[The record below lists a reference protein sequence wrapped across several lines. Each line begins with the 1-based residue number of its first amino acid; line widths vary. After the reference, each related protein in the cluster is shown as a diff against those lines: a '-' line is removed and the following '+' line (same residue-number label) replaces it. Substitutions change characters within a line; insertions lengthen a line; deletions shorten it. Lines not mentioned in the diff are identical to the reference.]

1 MSSGDS
7 PSDSVEQNQRI
18 FDDNGVDLSLIR
30 YSLSLTANERLRSV
44 ENFMNALTT
53 IRRIPNSQI

>member
-7 PSDSVEQNQRI
+7 PSDSAEQNQRI